1 VENLEE
7 TGEAQKSDPAG
18 GPFLK
23 SRGMACGRKR
33 EAWER
38 GEKRREEKGEER
50 GRVVKRHSWKEREG
64 RSVEVRERR
73 KEREIMA
80 AFRAGTVFLAFSA
93 PVFAIL
99 QEDKRIQ

>member
-38 GEKRREEKGEER
+38 GEKR
-50 GRVVKRHSWKEREG
+50 RHSWKEREG